1 MGARRCRVCDK
12 IAPHGAIS
20 CRNCRTPLR
29 AVSRRSTEAGIEA
42 ARQHIKE
49 AHQFTSEMGGADRV
63 VKGWLFDLSPQERRP
78 IMEEYG
84 QRHGPKARE
93 YAEDTLPDWMSGR
106 RQMSGMV
113 AKRFFDLLPSHMPL
127 GKKYGLADDLWKHFG
142 PRSEFRLLVGEDATV
157 DEVLSVLRH
166 HLDVKVRHY
175 TIPDELARRFAWLA
189 GDDVA
194 AKLDML
200 NRMRDG
206 ESTMVVNA
214 VAEQFAI
221 MRNKSVS
228 RDGQFMRSWR
238 QELAIGK
245 HQIVIEF
252 DRSISHVVIDDGSA
266 SPDRIPAE
274 STPRQIEGGTA
285 NKGVIEKV
293 AACWYRLWRGDRRS
307 GHAA

>member
-1 MGARRCRVCDK
+1 MGARRCRVCDR
-12 IAPHGAIS
+12 IAPHSAIS

-78 IMEEYG
+78 IMDEYG

-127 GKKYGLADDLWKHFG
+127 DKKYGLAGDLWKHFG
-142 PRSEFRLLVGEDATV
+142 PCSEFRLLVGEDTTAE
-157 DEVLSVLRH
+157 EVLSVLRH

-194 AKLDML
+194 AKLYML
-200 NRMRDG
+200 NRMRDD
-206 ESTMVVNA
+206 ESTMVIDA
-214 VAEQFAI
+214 VARQYPI
-221 MRNKSVS
+221 MRNNSVG
-228 RDGQFMRSWR
+228 RDGQFMRSWC
-238 QELAIGK
+238 QELAVGK
-245 HQIVIEF
+245 HKIMIEF
-252 DRSISHVVIDDGSA
+252 DHSISGVVIDNGSA
-266 SPDRIPAE
+266 SPYRVPAE
-274 STPRQIEGGTA
+274 SEPQRIEDETA

-293 AACWYRLWRGDRRS
+293 VACWYRLWRGDRRS